1 MAERRVGDR
10 DDSEEFRA
18 LKKAIG
24 KHLRGLRIERGL
36 SRRKVAELAQISTGT
51 YGVIECGH
59 ANVTLMSLHRIARAL
74 AVPLVSLL
82 EDTPAQTT
90 TGVKG
95 VLAAVRDLGQA
106 HRQLDLCQ
114 EELVRVS
121 SRLQGFVDGSQKALK
136 QVANAEKAARRTD
149 NE

>member
-24 KHLRGLRIERGL
+24 KHLRGLRIERGPL
-36 SRRKVAELAQISTGT
+36 GRKVAELAQISTGT
-51 YGVIECGH
+51 YGVIECGR

-114 EELVRVS
+114 EEVRAGEFTPAGIRRWEPES
-121 SRLQGFVDGSQKALK
+121 
-136 QVANAEKAARRTD
+136 AETGGERRKGGPE
-149 NE
+149 NR

>member
-24 KHLRGLRIERGL
+24 KHLRGLRIERGSRGGRLPSWRRFRPGPMASL
-36 SRRKVAELAQISTGT
+36 SAD
-51 YGVIECGH
+51 

>member
-1 MAERRVGDR
+1 M
-10 DDSEEFRA
+10 
-18 LKKAIG
+18 
-24 KHLRGLRIERGL
+24 
-36 SRRKVAELAQISTGT
+36 
-51 YGVIECGH
+51 
-59 ANVTLMSLHRIARAL
+59 
-74 AVPLVSLL
+74 
-82 EDTPAQTT
+82 
-90 TGVKG
+90 
-95 VLAAVRDLGQA
+95 LAAVRDLGQA

>member
-1 MAERRVGDR
+1 MAERRVGGR
-10 DDSEEFRA
+10 DDSQEFRA

-24 KHLRGLRIERGL
+24 KHLRGLRIEGGSRGGRL
-36 SRRKVAELAQISTGT
+36 PSWRISTGT
-51 YGVIECGH
+51 CGVIESEH

-90 TGVKG
+90 TGVTR
-95 VLAAVRDLGQA
+95 VLAAVRGLGQA
-106 HRQLDLCQ
+106 HRQLDQCR

-121 SRLQGFVDGSQKALK
+121 SRLQGFVDASQDALK

-149 NE
+149 RE

>member
-1 MAERRVGDR
+1 
-10 DDSEEFRA
+10 
-18 LKKAIG
+18 
-24 KHLRGLRIERGL
+24 
-36 SRRKVAELAQISTGT
+36 
-51 YGVIECGH
+51 
-59 ANVTLMSLHRIARAL
+59 MSLHRIARAL

-106 HRQLDLCQ
+106 HRQLDLRQ

>member
-36 SRRKVAELAQISTGT
+36 SGRKVAELAQISTGT
-51 YGVIECGH
+51 CGVIECGR
-59 ANVTLMSLHRIARAL
+59 ANVTLVSLHRIARAL

-90 TGVKG
+90 TGVTR
-95 VLAAVRDLGQA
+95 VLAAVRGLGQA
-106 HRQLDLCQ
+106 HRQLDQCR

-121 SRLQGFVDGSQKALK
+121 SRLQGFVDASQDALK
-136 QVANAEKAARRTD
+136 QVGECRKGGPENR
-149 NE
+149 

>member
-1 MAERRVGDR
+1 MAERRVEDH

-24 KHLRGLRIERGL
+24 KLLRELRIERRL
-36 SRRKVAELAQISTGT
+36 SGRKVAELAQISTGT
-51 YGVIECGH
+51 YGVIECGR

-121 SRLQGFVDGSQKALK
+121 SRLQGFGDASQDALK